1 MRRGDAREWMKQGW
15 SNTGR
20 VEEEKEGVG
29 LIFTLHK
36 VPSNFSVA
44 VALLCIAALGNG
56 ARCGLLLQME
66 RSLSVCVYTLDT
78 Y

>member
-1 MRRGDAREWMKQGW
+1 MKQGW

-66 RSLSVCVYTLDT
+66 RSLSVCLCLYVGHMLTHT
-78 Y
+78 HTPI